1 MNRITAAFQRALC
14 ALVFV
19 FGLSGA
25 HAQIPVTDVASLTQQ
40 IQQVMSW
47 AQQYQQMIDQLQNQK
62 EQIENQV
69 KQIKAVTDGRGMSQ
83 LGADMKRQAL
93 PADFLQQ
100 YDRLRSQ
107 GSSGASSGARTIY
120 AGIKTF
126 DCAQKFPN
134 DQASRLS
141 CEASA
146 MAIPQNVDVINTSID
161 SAKQRQQQLQS
172 FIGRVD
178 TADQKAAS
186 DLSNRIAS
194 EIALMQNEKMLM
206 DMALQ
211 QQQQQLA
218 LTQQKQA
225 EEGAKRLTRGSG
237 GGANPFNL
245 N

>member
-1 MNRITAAFQRALC
+1 MKSPKTILIRLLSTFAFAFC
-14 ALVFV
+14 V
-19 FGLSGA
+19 GGA

-47 AQQYQQMIDQLQNQK
+47 AQQYKQMIDQLENQK
-62 EQIENQV
+62 KQIDNQLQ
-69 KQIKAVTDGRGMSQ
+69 QIKAMTNGRGMSQ
-83 LGADMKRQAL
+83 IASDMKRQAL
-93 PADFLQQ
+93 PADFLDQ

-107 GSSGASSGARTIY
+107 GSSGATSGAKTVY

-134 DQASRLS
+134 DMASKLS

-146 MAIPQNVDVINTSID
+146 MAVPQNVDLINTSID
-161 SAKQRQQQLQS
+161 SAKKRQQQLQG
-172 FIGRVD
+172 FMGQVD
-178 TADQKAAS
+178 TADQKAAA

-194 EIALMQNEKMLM
+194 ELAFMQNEKMLM

-225 EEGAKRLTRGSG
+225 EEGAKRLSRGSG
-237 GGANPFNL
+237 GGSNPFNM